1 MDMKLID
8 KVYGQ
13 MKADVFAAMYKP
25 NVLIVERDI
34 AEKYEISK
42 VTAGEVLHR
51 LCSEGHLTSY
61 PRSGYMV
68 TMVTPRE
75 MEQLKRMRIVVESLT
90 LSIVCEEAGDDAIR
104 TLYGF
109 IRPDFGESDS
119 ATTLNSMFHMALA
132 KLTQDKYVI
141 SLTES
146 LLGSASRV
154 EQYVQ
159 PDRITGWQE
168 YHIQLVDALLKRDAA
183 NAKQILIDDINQ
195 R

>member
-1 MDMKLID
+1 MKLIG

-34 AEKYEISK
+34 AEKYDISK

-68 TMVTPRE
+68 TMLTPRE

-90 LSIVCEEAGDDAIR
+90 LEIVCEEASDEAIR
-104 TLYGF
+104 SLIEF
-109 IRPDFGESDS
+109 ISPDFGEKDS
-119 ATTLNSMFHMALA
+119 ASTLNSMFHMALA
-132 KLTQDKYVI
+132 RLTQDKYVI

-154 EQYVQ
+154 EQYMQ

-168 YHIQLVDALLKRDAA
+168 YHIKLVDALLKRDART
-183 NAKQILIDDINQ
+183 AKVILVDDINQ